1 MSYLYWLGFGTLIA
15 VMAVGVWQLF
25 AVGRA
30 KQRREHSTMGQHDD
44 RLAAGRSPV
53 AERDRTRQP

>member
-15 VMAVGVWQLF
+15 VMAIGVWQLF

-30 KQRREHSTMGQHDD
+30 KQRREHSTIGQHDE
-44 RLAAGRSPV
+44 LAVASRSPV
-53 AERDRTRQP
+53 QERDRTPQP

>member
-1 MSYLYWLGFGTLIA
+1 MTYLYWLGFGTLIA

-30 KQRREHSTMGQHDD
+30 KQRREQSTIGQHED
-44 RLAAGRSPV
+44 RLAPSAIPH
-53 AERDRTRQP
+53 AERDRSSQP